1 VLALVLSTIG
11 IYGVVSYSV
20 ERRVREIGIRM
31 ALGATAADIQTMVLS
46 EGIRLVAAGVIAGL
60 AVSLGTSHMVKN
72 MLLVVGP
79 RDALTFVLVPS
90 ILTLVAV
97 LACWLPARRATWVK
111 PASALREE

>member
-1 VLALVLSTIG
+1 
-11 IYGVVSYSV
+11 
-20 ERRVREIGIRM
+20 
-31 ALGATAADIQTMVLS
+31 
-46 EGIRLVAAGVIAGL
+46 
-60 AVSLGTSHMVKN
+60 MVKN

-111 PASALREE
+111 PASALRDE